1 MASFEITA
9 VPVNTCYL
17 VKCDSCGK
25 TSWKVRTL
33 VSVSIGVT
41 AAAAV
46 SGDNEMWGLGER
58 QPRLAAG
65 PCNVPD
71 SNFAG
76 GAAITGAGRAHN
88 AGSHVSISPRS
99 PSSRQGARAQ
109 ASGAGRPS
117 PARSQPSTVCEA
129 DDYVS
134 VRSQGCGQHADA
146 VMQSVK
152 EEDKCTC
159 PR

>member
-1 MASFEITA
+1 MANFEITT
-9 VPVNTCYL
+9 VPVNACYL

-76 GAAITGAGRAHN
+76 GAAITGAGRTHN

-99 PSSRQGARAQ
+99 PSSRQGARVRG
-109 ASGAGRPS
+109 GAAVAG
-117 PARSQPSTVCEA
+117 AISTVH
-129 DDYVS
+129 S
-134 VRSQGCGQHADA
+134 MRS
-146 VMQSVK
+146 
-152 EEDKCTC
+152 
-159 PR
+159 